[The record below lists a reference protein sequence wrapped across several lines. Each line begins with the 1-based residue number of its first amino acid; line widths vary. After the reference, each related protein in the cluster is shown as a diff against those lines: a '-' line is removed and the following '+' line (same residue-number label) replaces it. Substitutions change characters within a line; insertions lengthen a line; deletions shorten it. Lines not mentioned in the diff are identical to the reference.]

1 MDSQTA
7 NPAVGW
13 RKFRF
18 PLLIV
23 AMAALMVA
31 AGALNSALTGLGVL
45 EFAIGVGT
53 AAAALWCYLRLSRVV
68 EQRPVAELSPANAR
82 AGVLRGMAIGAAAF
96 VATMLLVLIFGGV
109 DGFSGGSF
117 WGFTATAGLMASVAV
132 TEELLFRGVLF
143 RIVER
148 WLGTWGALALSAI
161 LFGVAHLVNPG
172 ASLWGALAI
181 AVEAGLMLGAAYVAT
196 RTLWLPIGLH
206 FAWNLAEGGVF
217 GTTVSGADGGAGS
230 LLHTL
235 LSGPDV
241 VTGGAFGP
249 EASIFAVLV
258 CAVPT
263 VFFLRSA
270 ARRGRIV
277 PLRGR
282 QSRSD
287 TSPVR

>member
-1 MDSQTA
+1 
-7 NPAVGW
+7 
-13 RKFRF
+13 
-18 PLLIV
+18 
-23 AMAALMVA
+23 MAALMVA